1 MTLTVHTL
9 CENTV
14 SGIGFEAEWGWS
26 VLVTTGGARILLD
39 TGARSA
45 AVRNAD
51 RLGLDLKSIDK
62 IVLSHAHRD
71 HTGGIDEML
80 LRTGQVEVVAHPA
93 IWERKCKTDGNGKNP
108 SYNGVPFC
116 RWDLE
121 NRARF
126 SLHRE
131 PVRLAEGLSTIGEV
145 PMVTDFEV
153 VEPVFHVMEEDGL
166 RRDDFPDDLSLVA
179 ETDKGLVVILGCA
192 HRGMINTILRAQ
204 EITGEKRVH
213 AVLGGTHLYPKS
225 VGQVSMTIKALKD
238 LGVERVGVSHCTG
251 VTASMEVSR
260 AFEGRFFFNNAGNK
274 VDF

>member
-14 SGIGFEAEWGWS
+14 SGPGFEAEWGWS
-26 VLVTTGGARILLD
+26 VLVTTGEARVLLD
-39 TGARSA
+39 TGARRA

-51 RLGLDLKSIDK
+51 RLGLDLGSIDK
-62 IVLSHAHRD
+62 IVLSHSHRD

-80 LRTGQVEVVAHPA
+80 LRTGSVDVIAHPA
-93 IWERKCKTDGNGKNP
+93 IWDRKCKTDENGKNP
-108 SYNGVPFC
+108 SYNGLPFS

-121 NRARF
+121 TRARF

-131 PVRLAEGLSTIGEV
+131 PVRVAERITTIGEV

-153 VEPVFHVMEEDGL
+153 VEPVFHVMEEGGL
-166 RRDDFPDDLSLVA
+166 RQDNFPDDLALAA

-192 HRGMINTILRAQ
+192 HRGMINTILRAR

-225 VGQVSMTIKALKD
+225 IGQVSMTIKALKG
-238 LGVERVGVSHCTG
+238 LGVERIGVSHCTG
-251 VTASMEVSR
+251 ISASMEVAR
-260 AFEGRFFFNNAGNK
+260 AFEERFFFNNAGNK